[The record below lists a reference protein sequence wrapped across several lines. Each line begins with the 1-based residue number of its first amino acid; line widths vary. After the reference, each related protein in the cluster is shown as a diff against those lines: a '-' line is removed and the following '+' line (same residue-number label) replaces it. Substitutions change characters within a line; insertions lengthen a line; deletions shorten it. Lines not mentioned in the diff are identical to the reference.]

1 MLKLIDKL
9 KDPGS
14 AITHFIAF
22 ILTLI
27 SAYILLARTLKL
39 GADNKLLITFIIFIC
54 SMALLYAASTVYHSF
69 NISKKINLLLRKI
82 DHIMIFVLISG
93 TYAPICLAVLRG
105 REGIVLF
112 SLVCIISLIGI
123 AINVFWIN
131 YPKWISSIV
140 YISLGW
146 LCIFSVSKIISSMP
160 GISFVWLLSG
170 GIVYTLGGIIYALR
184 LSCFAKMHRYFGIH
198 EVFHIFVMGG
208 SFCHFMLMYS
218 LI

>member
-1 MLKLIDKL
+1 MLNFIDKL

-22 ILTLI
+22 ILTII
-27 SAYILLARTLKL
+27 SAHILVDKTLQV
-39 GADNKLLITFIIFIC
+39 GADKKLLITFIIFTC
-54 SMALLYAASTVYHSF
+54 SMALLYAASTIYHSF
-69 NISKKINLLLRKI
+69 DISKKINLLLRKI
-82 DHIMIFVLISG
+82 DHIMIFILISG
-93 TYAPICLAVLRG
+93 TYAPICLAVLKG
-105 REGIVLF
+105 SEGVILF
-112 SLVCIISLIGI
+112 SLVCLISLIGI

-146 LCIFSVSKIISSMP
+146 LCMFSVSKIISSMSD
-160 GISFVWLLSG
+160 ISFIWLLSG
-170 GIVYTLGGIIYALR
+170 GIIYTIGGIIYALK
-184 LSCFAKMHRYFGIH
+184 LACFNKMHRYFGIH
-198 EVFHIFVMGG
+198 EVFHIFVMAG